1 MLVWVESEIK
11 LLMSLKSAIIKIRK
25 LRFVFTYVNTFDNL
39 RVSTL
44 GGVPLADYRKRMFR
58 GSKIE
63 DCIFDFIEMEKTSN
77 KQLSDNDNNQ
87 QLFAKGM
94 NSAY

>member
-1 MLVWVESEIK
+1 M
-11 LLMSLKSAIIKIRK
+11 
-25 LRFVFTYVNTFDNL
+25 
-39 RVSTL
+39 
-44 GGVPLADYRKRMFR
+44 ADYRKRMFR

-63 DCIFDFIEMEKTSN
+63 DCILDFIEMEKTSN